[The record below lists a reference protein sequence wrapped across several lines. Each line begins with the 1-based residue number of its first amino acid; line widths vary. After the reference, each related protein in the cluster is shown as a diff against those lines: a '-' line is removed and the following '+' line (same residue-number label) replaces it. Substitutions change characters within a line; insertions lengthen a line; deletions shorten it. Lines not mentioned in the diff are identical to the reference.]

1 MPDALSLAARIMAD
15 DVFRLNVVSQNL
27 ANANT
32 AGYKKELVTSQPFVD
47 YLQAGS
53 AGGMRHL
60 PVNVPTFATVVDFRQ
75 GPLTQTGNALDVAL
89 EGKGFFEVAGPGGPL
104 YTRQGSLRIDAQGRL
119 ATASGLALAGL
130 NGEIPISGT
139 QPRIDARG
147 RVFEG
152 DNLVA
157 QLKIVR
163 FGDSARLVPLGGG
176 LYRADGVTP
185 GAVPLANDAFQ
196 VRQGFIESSNVATL
210 PEMLRM
216 IELVRR
222 FESAQRV
229 VQGYDGMLG
238 AAIRA
243 LGEF

>member
-1 MPDALSLAARIMAD
+1 MAD

-75 GPLTQTGNALDVAL
+75 GPLIQTGNPLDVAL
-89 EGKGFFEVAGPGGPL
+89 EGKGFFEVSGPGGPL
-104 YTRQGSLRIDAQGRL
+104 YTRLGSLRIDAQGRL
-119 ATASGLALAGL
+119 VTAGGLALAGV
-130 NGEIPISGT
+130 NGEIQLSGT

-152 DNLVA
+152 ENLAA

-163 FGDSARLVPLGGG
+163 FGDAARLVPLGNG
-176 LYRADGVTP
+176 LYRADGAGQGGTP
-185 GAVPLANDAFQ
+185 PANEALQ
-196 VRQGFIESSNVATL
+196 VRQGFMEASNVTTL